1 MYLSWRGDDAPLQ
14 SDTRLEN
21 KSLFFVIS
29 LNQTFR
35 SYSFQLV
42 CGSNRTYMTTYL
54 NIHFAFTLS
63 RRIRTSAH
71 PLLSTAHMKF
81 PLKDRTPFQIA
92 SQRMSTN
99 AAKIPVIDIS
109 APDVDQKDVARQLV
123 DAAEE
128 HGFIYIRNLGRD
140 ISAADIDGA
149 FELVSKT
156 HWKAKNP
163 ITQYV

>member
-14 SDTRLEN
+14 SDTRSEN
-21 KSLFFVIS
+21 KSLFVVVS
-29 LNQTFR
+29 LNQALA
-35 SYSFQLV
+35 SLLSQLV
-42 CGSNRTYMTTYL
+42 CGNNHTYMTTYL
-54 NIHFAFTLS
+54 NIRFAFTLS

-71 PLLSTAHMKF
+71 PLLSTTAHMKF

-149 FELVSKT
+149 FELVS
-156 HWKAKNP
+156 
-163 ITQYV
+163 